1 MRSVDIGTVKPS
13 GASHASAPRQ
23 QSRARRSNPF
33 VEANDGTRLFYRDWG
48 VGAPIVFCH
57 PWGLN
62 SDIFEYQLTA
72 LSEQGLRCVAY
83 DRRGHGRS
91 DDPGYGY
98 DLDQL
103 AADLAIVIEEL
114 DLSDVTLVG
123 YSMGSAE
130 AVRYVSRYGADRV
143 SRILLTSPLS
153 PGGSDPATTSAFIE
167 ALAKDRPAALTAG
180 LPLFVGRDQLV
191 SPALAQWV
199 LDQFLRA
206 SPKSSIEFQRAN
218 AASQYRDDLKSV
230 SVPTLII
237 TGDADEVCPLDRSGR
252 VLAEAIAGSELR
264 IYQGAPHGI
273 VLTHRDRFTRD
284 LMAFVRNGAR

>member
-1 MRSVDIGTVKPS
+1 MRSVDIGTMKPT
-13 GASHASAPRQ
+13 GANHVSVPQQRAPT
-23 QSRARRSNPF
+23 RRSNPF
-33 VEANDGTRLFYRDWG
+33 VETNDGTRLFYRDWG

-72 LSEQGLRCVAY
+72 LSEQGFRCVAY

-103 AADLAIVIEEL
+103 AADLATVVEEL
-114 DLSDVTLVG
+114 DLRNVTLVG

-130 AVRYVSRYGADRV
+130 AVRYVSRDGADRV
-143 SRILLTSPLS
+143 SRVVLTSPLR
-153 PGGSDPATTSAFIE
+153 PTGSDPVTTSAFID

-206 SPKSSIEFQRAN
+206 SPKSSIECQRAN
-218 AASQYRDDLKSV
+218 ATSQYGDDLKSV
-230 SVPTLII
+230 NVPTLII
-237 TGDADEVCPLDRSGR
+237 TGDADEVCPLDQSGR

-264 IYQGAPHGI
+264 IYEGAPHGI
-273 VLTHRDRFTRD
+273 VLTHRDRFTCD
-284 LMAFVRNGAR
+284 LMAFARNVAR

>member
-1 MRSVDIGTVKPS
+1 MRSVDIGTVKLT
-13 GASHASAPRQ
+13 GANHVVIPPQHA
-23 QSRARRSNPF
+23 RARRSSPF

-48 VGAPIVFCH
+48 VGVPIVFCH

-130 AVRYVSRYGADRV
+130 AVRYVSRYGADRI

-153 PGGSDPATTSAFIE
+153 PGGSDPVTTSAFIA

-180 LPLFVGRDQLV
+180 LPLFVGRNQLV

-218 AASQYRDDLKSV
+218 ASSQYRDDLKSV
-230 SVPTLII
+230 NVPTLII
-237 TGDADEVCPLDRSGR
+237 TGDADEVCPIDRSGR
-252 VLAEAIAGSELR
+252 VLVEAIAGSELR

-284 LMAFVRNGAR
+284 LLAFVRT